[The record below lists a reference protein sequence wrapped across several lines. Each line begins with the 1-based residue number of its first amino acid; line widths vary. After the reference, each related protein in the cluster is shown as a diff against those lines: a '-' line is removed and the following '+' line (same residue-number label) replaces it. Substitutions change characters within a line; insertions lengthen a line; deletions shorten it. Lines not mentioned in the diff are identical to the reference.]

1 MALPGMD
8 DMAAAMT
15 SDLLSTFPAAGVCLA
30 LRPENHRHR
39 QLFQVSE
46 CRALE
51 VKKFYAELTF

>member
-1 MALPGMD
+1 MALLGMD

-15 SDLLSTFPAAGVCLA
+15 SGLLSTFPAAGVCLA
-30 LRPENHRHR
+30 LRPENHQHR

-51 VKKFYAELTF
+51 AKISYAEVTF